1 MNLFSKEA
9 ILAGAALWVGLAFG
23 ATTAEPSVIGQ
34 TGASVIGYQAA
45 GAGAVVRSVK
55 DKLGEFVSVKDF
67 GAKGDGVN
75 DDTAA
80 IQAAINSLPLN
91 TANAGILTPEGFA
104 NGGAVFLPKGRYK
117 VTATVNLKRGVR
129 LYGEGREASQILSF
143 TSGTVLSYQDAGR
156 AYPDQIVVEDLSIWQ
171 DPSVTPTKGA
181 GIEVIDGQAAA
192 ESVFFRGA
200 NLIVK
205 GTYYGIRLSAGI
217 GSALRDSM
225 ISNTVSHGIVLAYG
239 RGYTMT
245 TSTTFQNVY
254 SQLSRAGSGFF
265 FDHTSYV
272 DCTACAS
279 DSNARYGFELRFA
292 NSTRLHGGAEQNALG
307 GVYLSNTRGT
317 SVMVDVVD
325 NATANSNAVTL
336 DTTFG
341 TVISGMH
348 HSGGNATGY
357 ALNIVNSGGPI
368 LTNGLV
374 ASGNWASNFANS
386 TSRLLSIGTNTNGFT
401 GGASNR
407 WAFGGAAPNAS
418 IQLNVT
424 GNADS
429 GVNTGLQVDTAFA
442 SAGTSN
448 SAVVAKASTASSA
461 VTYSVLN
468 GAYIQNASQGFGSTI
483 NRTNGI
489 FLDDQ
494 TKGSIANANLAIA
507 TSSPASGNWN
517 IYSTSSRDNVW
528 YGKQRYL
535 SSTGPIQAFG
545 VGSPEGVVTAPVGS
559 YYGRTDGGAGSSFY
573 VKESGTGNRG
583 WVAK

>member
-1 MNLFSKEA
+1 MKPQA
-9 ILAGAALWVGLAFG
+9 ILIGLLLGARLAFG
-23 ATTAEPSVIGQ
+23 ATTVESPATGL
-34 TGASVIGYQAA
+34 TGANMVGYQAA
-45 GAGAVVRSVK
+45 GAGTVARSVK
-55 DKLGEFVSVKDF
+55 EKLAEFVSVKDF
-67 GAKGDGVN
+67 GAKGDGVT
-75 DDTAA
+75 DDTVA

-91 TANAGILTPEGFA
+91 AANAGIQTPEGFA

-129 LYGEGREASQILSF
+129 LYGEGREASQIVSF

-156 AYPDQIVVEDLSIWQ
+156 AYPDQIVIEDMSIWQ
-171 DPSVTPTKGA
+171 DASVTPTRGA
-181 GIEVIDGQAAA
+181 GIEVIDGSAAS
-192 ESVFFRGA
+192 ESVFFRGT

-217 GSALRDSM
+217 GSAVRDSM
-225 ISNTVSHGIVLAYG
+225 VSNTVSHGIVLAYG

-254 SQLSRAGSGFF
+254 SQLSKSGSGFF

-279 DSNARYGFELRFA
+279 DSNARYGFELSFA
-292 NSTRLHGGAEQNALG
+292 NSTRLHGGAEQNTLG
-307 GVYLSNTRGT
+307 GVYLNNTRGA

-325 NATANSNAVTL
+325 NAAANSNAVTL

-341 TVISGMH
+341 TVIGGMH
-348 HSGGNATGY
+348 HSGGSATGY
-357 ALNIVNSGGPI
+357 ALNVVHGGGPI
-368 LTNGLV
+368 VTNGLV
-374 ASGNWASNFANS
+374 ASGNWAINFANS
-386 TSRLLSIGTNTNGFT
+386 TSRLLSIGTNANGFT
-401 GGASNR
+401 GGVGNK
-407 WAFGGAAPNAS
+407 WAFGGVAPNTS
-418 IQLNVT
+418 IQLGVT
-424 GNADS
+424 GNADN
-429 GVNTGLQVDTAFA
+429 GVTTGLQVDTAFS
-442 SAGTSN
+442 SAGASN
-448 SAVVAKASTASSA
+448 SAVIAKASTAVST

-468 GAYIQNASQGFGSTI
+468 GAYIQNAEKGYGSTV
-483 NRTNGI
+483 NRTNGL
-489 FLDDQ
+489 FLEDQ

-507 TSSPASGNWN
+507 TSSPAPGNWN
-517 IYSTSSRDNVW
+517 VYSTSSRDNLW